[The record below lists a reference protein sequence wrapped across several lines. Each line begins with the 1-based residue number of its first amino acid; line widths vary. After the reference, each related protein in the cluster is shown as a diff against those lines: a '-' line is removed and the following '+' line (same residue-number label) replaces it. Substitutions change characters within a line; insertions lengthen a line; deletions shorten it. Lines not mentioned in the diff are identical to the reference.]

1 MTRQVNSNSLA
12 DCLGMKEPE
21 NKKDT
26 LSKHVVSDEVLDLI
40 SKIPNRIGVVTFER
54 KLVLETNVLGVQS
67 A

>member
-1 MTRQVNSNSLA
+1 MTRKVHSNSLA
-12 DCLGMKEPE
+12 ECLGMKEPE
-21 NKKDT
+21 NKNDT

-54 KLVLETNVLGVQS
+54 KLVLEKTVLEAQS